1 MTIAMAVFRCKS
13 DQEQSELLAWL
24 GGDDGLV
31 KTRAYDG
38 CHGIETLS
46 GPDSVVALYERWESV
61 EHHQAYVGWR
71 MENGLVDLLEPWL
84 AAPLEIADYD
94 ETGV

>member
-1 MTIAMAVFRCKS
+1 MTIAMAKFTCKS
-13 DQEQSELLAWL
+13 DQEQGEMLAWL
-24 GGDDGLV
+24 GGDDGLA
-31 KTRAYDG
+31 KTRAFGG
-38 CHGIETLS
+38 CRRIETLT
-46 GPDSVVALYERWESV
+46 GQDSVIVLYEEWESV

-84 AAPLEIADYD
+84 AAPLEIVYFD

>member
-13 DQEQSELLAWL
+13 DQEQGELLAWL

-38 CHGIETLS
+38 CQGIETLS

-84 AAPLEIADYD
+84 AAPLEIAYYD

>member
-1 MTIAMAVFRCKS
+1 M
-13 DQEQSELLAWL
+13 
-24 GGDDGLV
+24 

-84 AAPLEIADYD
+84 AAPLEIAYYD

>member
-31 KTRAYDG
+31 KTRAYGG
-38 CHGIETLS
+38 CHGVETLS
-46 GPDSVVALYERWESV
+46 GPDSVVVLYEKWESG

-84 AAPLEIADYD
+84 AAPLEIAYYD